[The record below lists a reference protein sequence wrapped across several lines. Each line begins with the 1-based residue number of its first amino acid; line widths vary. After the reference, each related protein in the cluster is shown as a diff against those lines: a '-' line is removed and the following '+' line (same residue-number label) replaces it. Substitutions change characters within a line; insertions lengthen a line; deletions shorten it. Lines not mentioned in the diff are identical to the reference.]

1 MKKSFIPGICFAVLT
16 TAALYQSLHADAVS
30 AQEAKTKYVN
40 VSATSSL
47 NLRKS
52 ASTKAAIIGKL
63 VKGNKVIVYS
73 ESKGWARLKYNN
85 KLGYVSSK
93 YLTASNPSTAMAA
106 AAVPKTT
113 TKYVTVG
120 SGGNLNLRKSAT
132 TASPVVTTLK
142 NGLAVTVYSETKGWA
157 KIKANGKDG
166 YVSLKYLTAKKTVVA
181 APKPSAPKT
190 TTKYSVVSSG
200 GTLNVYKSASSTS
213 AIVATLKNGLAV
225 TVYSQSKGWSKIKA
239 NGKDGYVS
247 SKNLSDKKPVV
258 STPQSALPKFTTKY
272 VTGGN
277 LNLRKSASTGS
288 AVVTVLKNGST
299 VNVYAET
306 NGWAKV
312 KAGGK
317 DGYVSVKYLTD
328 KKSAAPAP
336 KPEPAPAPAAPKPT
350 TKYVTVSGGNLNL
363 RKSAST
369 DSAVVSVLKDGSS
382 VGVYSEANGWAKVKA
397 SGKDGYVSVKYLTD
411 KKPAAPAPKP
421 VPTPAPAPK
430 PEPAPVPVPKPTPTP
445 EPVSVVKFVTVDTL
459 NMRSGPAT
467 TYSVVLQLA
476 HDTAVKVL
484 SEENGWAK
492 IDANGKMGY
501 VSSSYLTVKG
511 DPVPSSDYEALY
523 GRTLDDMVSMQMK
536 VSPQTDLYKNYL
548 HQSAVTVS
556 GTTATV
562 VGDNWNV
569 RNGAGTGF
577 WSLGTVNNGTK
588 LKVLGS
594 VKGTD
599 GKIWYQVAY
608 KTWANASPDD
618 LKYYMD
624 SNHFKNDPVKS
635 YQFIKLSQSASL
647 NADEVNQRIL
657 TGKGILQGQA
667 AAFITAGE
675 TYHINEIYL
684 ISHALLETGNGT
696 SKLATGIQYNGRTV
710 YNMYGIGAVDSDP
723 INKGAARAFAEGWF
737 TPEAAII
744 GGARFI
750 SQDYIQAEQDTL
762 YKMRWNPLAASNS
775 GKATHQYATDI
786 GWAVKQT
793 TQMHNLYSLLSSYKI
808 IMEVP
813 VYAQK

>member
-1 MKKSFIPGICFAVLT
+1 MNKSFIPGICFAVLT

-52 ASTKAAIIGKL
+52 ASAKAAIIGKL

-85 KLGYVSSK
+85 NLGYVSSK
-93 YLTASNPSTAMAA
+93 YLTASKPSAAKAATA
-106 AAVPKTT
+106 PKTT

-142 NGLAVTVYSETKGWA
+142 NGLAVTVYSEAKGWA
-157 KIKANGKDG
+157 KIKANGKGG
-166 YVSLKYLTAKKTVVA
+166 YVSLKYLTAKKPVVA

-225 TVYSQSKGWSKIKA
+225 TVYSESKGWSKIKA

-258 STPQSALPKFTTKY
+258 STPQSAPPKFTTKY

-317 DGYVSVKYLTD
+317 DGYVRVKYLTD

-336 KPEPAPAPAAPKPT
+336 KPEPAPAPAPPKPT

-421 VPTPAPAPK
+421 VPTPAPVPM

-445 EPVSVVKFVTVDTL
+445 EPVSVVKFVTADTL

-467 TYSVVLQLA
+467 SYSVVLQLA

-492 IDANGKMGY
+492 IDANGKTGY

-511 DPVPSSDYEALY
+511 DPVPSSEYEALY
-523 GRTLDDMVSMQMK
+523 GRALEDMVAMQMK
-536 VSPQTDLYKNYL
+536 VSPQTDLYKNYIN
-548 HQSAVTVS
+548 QNAVTVS

-569 RNGAGTGF
+569 RNGAGTVF

-618 LKYYMD
+618 VKYYMD
-624 SNHFKNDPVKS
+624 SNNFKTDPVKS

-684 ISHALLETGNGT
+684 ISHALLETGNGA

-744 GGARFI
+744 GGAKFI